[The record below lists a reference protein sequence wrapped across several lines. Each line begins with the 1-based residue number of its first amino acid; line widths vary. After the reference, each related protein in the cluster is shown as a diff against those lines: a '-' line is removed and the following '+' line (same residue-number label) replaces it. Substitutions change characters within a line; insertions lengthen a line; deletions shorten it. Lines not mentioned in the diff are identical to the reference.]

1 MRSTG
6 SREPRESR
14 EASAVSPFS
23 IAVKTFSMRFGSRRN
38 QRPLHQMHR
47 SSTTVS
53 ATIETTRI
61 GHITGPP
68 LRNWSINQLLPKT
81 PAGFSGLAATA
92 GEGLV
97 AAAAAGLVAPT
108 APGLG
113 TAPGAP
119 GWPAAGG
126 WPAAPGSPGGGGG
139 CCPGG
144 KFVAG
149 GCCPGAAGCCAA
161 AAGFVGAC
169 APVAGGACCAAGGAC
184 PSETNANAREQR
196 QGVGRV
202 FIVEARV

>member
-1 MRSTG
+1 M
-6 SREPRESR
+6 
-14 EASAVSPFS
+14 
-23 IAVKTFSMRFGSRRN
+23 AVKTFSMRFGSRRN

-53 ATIETTRI
+53 ATIDTIRI

-81 PAGFSGLAATA
+81 PAGFSGA
-92 GEGLV
+92 GAIVVAGLV

-108 APGLG
+108 APGLVA
-113 TAPGAP
+113 APGTP

-126 WPAAPGSPGGGGG
+126 CPAAPGSPGGGGG

-149 GCCPGAAGCCAA
+149 GCCPGAAGCWAP
-161 AAGFVGAC
+161 AAGA
-169 APVAGGACCAAGGAC
+169 
-184 PSETNANAREQR
+184 
-196 QGVGRV
+196 
-202 FIVEARV
+202 